1 LIVETPSRLHITL
14 IDLNG
19 VHGRIDGG
27 VGLTIDDPCLQIEA
41 ESADGGISTIFSNQS
56 QMIPGLVEDYSKKIE
71 MATSRVI
78 HAMNYTEG
86 FEFRVDAAYPPHSGL
101 GSGTQLSLAVAK
113 LITELNGDK
122 LNAHELAKIVGRG
135 GTSGIGVESF
145 ENGGFIIDGGH
156 SVSDKSSFLPSS
168 ASPASPPPIITRY
181 SFPEDWKIIL
191 TIPDVERGVSGSK
204 EIDAFQKHCPIKL
217 EEVERLSHLIL
228 MKLMPAVV
236 ESDLDSFGSAINSI
250 QDTGFKKIENKLQNA
265 HIRRIMEELRNS
277 GAAGVGMS
285 SFGPTIYSVTDTN
298 VKDVIMEAKNSIK
311 DIGGQVIQTQA
322 RNHGAKIF

>member
-19 VHGRIDGG
+19 VKGRIDGG
-27 VGLTIDDPCLQIEA
+27 VGLTIDNPCLHIEA
-41 ESADGGISTIFSNQS
+41 ESSDNGINTVFSNKS
-56 QMIPGLVEDYSKKIE
+56 RMIPGLVEDYSKKIDTAASKVVE
-71 MATSRVI
+71 
-78 HAMNYTEG
+78 AMNLVGG
-86 FEFRVDAAYPPHSGL
+86 FEFKVDAAYPPHSGL

-113 LITELNGDK
+113 LITQLNGHE
-122 LNAHELAKIVGRG
+122 LHARELAKIVGRG

-156 SVSDKSSFLPSS
+156 SDKSSFLPSS
-168 ASPASPPPIITRY
+168 ASKASPPPIIARY
-181 SFPEDWKIIL
+181 NFPEDWKIIL

-204 EIDAFQKHCPIKL
+204 EIDAFQNHCPIKL
-217 EEVERLSHLIL
+217 EEVEKLSHLIL

-236 ESDLDSFGSAINSI
+236 ESDLDAFGSAINII
-250 QDTGFKKIENKLQNA
+250 QNTGFKKVENKLQNSQ
-265 HIRRIMEELRNS
+265 IKSIMEDLRNS

-298 VKDVIMEAKNSIK
+298 EKAVMKAAENSIK
-311 DIGGQVIQTQA
+311 DIGGQVIQTRA
-322 RNHGAKIF
+322 RNNGAKII